1 MKGNPMAVADD
12 IAAALATLTTS
23 VTNTEGVVASAVVAF
38 QGIAA
43 QMVALANDPAAI
55 TALAAQLDTGA
66 QNLAAAIPAAP
77 APTPAPQ
84 LRR

>member
-55 TALAAQLDTGA
+55 TALASQLDTGA

-77 APTPAPQ
+77 APTPTP
-84 LRR
+84 

>member
-1 MKGNPMAVADD
+1 MATSDD

-23 VTNTEGVVASAVVAF
+23 VTNTSGVVQSAVVAF

-55 TALAAQLDTGA
+55 TALAGQLDSSA
-66 QNLAAAIPAAP
+66 QSLAAAIPAGPPP
-77 APTPAPQ
+77 ATGA
-84 LRR
+84 RAR